1 MKKPGNYIYLLK
13 WVLKNSK
20 EYRWRIILMLFI
32 NLFFSI
38 ASLVTVILSK
48 SIIDNATMGKDF
60 STIIIIYIIVML
72 ATLLFH
78 AGSSL
83 ISAVINEK
91 VSFGIR
97 KSVYDKVIRTS
108 WQSINKY
115 HSGDIVTRL
124 SSDAGNIA
132 DAIVTTLPSIITL
145 IVELIL
151 VFFTLFSYSPFLAF
165 LGLTVAPVAVIVSWL
180 FARKL
185 KVLQKKVQ
193 ESESAYHSFL
203 QESLANL
210 LIIKAFANEDESVE
224 KLAQLRANRFYWV
237 FKRSKAGLYGT
248 TTISLAFHIGYLS
261 AFTFGAI
268 QISKAAITYGTMSV
282 FLALIN
288 RVQSPIIGLS
298 QQLPKVIAMFTSAE
312 RIIELSDMPAE
323 KKLDTNIDT
332 TRLGVYANGLT
343 FGYDEKETV
352 LENVSFKINPGE
364 STAVIGE
371 SGIGKT
377 TLIRLV
383 LSFVEPSAG
392 SITFFND
399 KSEELP
405 ASAGIREYISYVPQG
420 NTLFSGTI
428 KDNILIGRTDA
439 ADEDIKEALKL
450 ASAWDFVEDLPEGI
464 NTRIGEKGLGLS
476 EGQAQRIAIARAI
489 IRKAPFMIFD
499 EATSALDEGTEQKVI
514 HGLEQLSPRPSCLI
528 ITHRKSILKYCTQE
542 LMISDK
548 KIFSR
553 DISNQ

>member
-1 MKKPGNYIYLLK
+1 MKKPSNYIHLLK
-13 WVLKNSK
+13 WVLNNSK

-32 NLFFSI
+32 NLFFTV

-48 SIIDNATMGKDF
+48 SIIDNATVGKDF
-60 STIIIIYIIVML
+60 TTIIIIYIAVML
-72 ATLLFH
+72 ATLIFH

-97 KSVYDKVIRTS
+97 KNVYDRVIRTS

-145 IVELIL
+145 VVELIL

-180 FARKL
+180 FARRL

-210 LIIKAFANEDESVE
+210 LIVKAFANEDKSVE
-224 KLAQLRANRFYWV
+224 KLSELRANRFYWV
-237 FKRSKAGLYGT
+237 FKRSRAGLYGT
-248 TTISLAFHIGYLS
+248 ATISLAFNIGYLS

-288 RVQSPIIGLS
+288 RVQAPIIGLS

-312 RIIELSDMPAE
+312 RIIELSDLPAE
-323 KKLDTNIDT
+323 ERSETNIDT
-332 TRLGVYANGLT
+332 TDLGVYAKRLT
-343 FGYDEKETV
+343 FGYDDKETV
-352 LENVSFKINPGE
+352 LEDVSFRINPGE

-377 TLIRLV
+377 TLIRLI
-383 LSFVEPSAG
+383 LSFVKPNNG
-392 SITFFND
+392 SIMFFNS
-399 KSEELP
+399 KNEELP
-405 ASAGIREYISYVPQG
+405 ASAGIREHIAYVPQG

-428 KDNILIGRTDA
+428 KDNVLIGRTNATD
-439 ADEDIKEALKL
+439 DDIKDALKL
-450 ASAWDFVEDLPEGI
+450 ASAWDFVDELPEGI

-514 HGLEQLSPRPSCLI
+514 NGLEQLSPRPACLI

-548 KIFSR
+548 KISSC
-553 DISNQ
+553 DISEH

>member
-151 VFFTLFSYSPFLAF
+151 VFFTLCSYSPFLAF

-399 KSEELP
+399 KSEEMP

-548 KIFSR
+548 KIYSR

>member
-1 MKKPGNYIYLLK
+1 MEKSRNYFSLLS

-32 NLFFSI
+32 NLFFTV

-48 SIIDNATMGKDF
+48 SIIDNATTGKSF
-60 STIIIIYIIVML
+60 STIIIIYIVVMIS
-72 ATLLFH
+72 TLLLQ
-78 AGSSL
+78 AIASLLSS
-83 ISAVINEK
+83 IINEK

-97 KSVYDKVIRTS
+97 KNVYDKVIRTS

-132 DAIVTTLPSIITL
+132 DAIVSTLPSMITL
-145 IVELIL
+145 IIELIL

-180 FARKL
+180 FARRL

-210 LIIKAFANEDESVE
+210 LIVKAFVNEDESVE
-224 KLAQLRANRFYWV
+224 KLSNLRANRFYWV
-237 FKRSKAGLYGT
+237 FKRSKASLYGT

-288 RVQSPIIGLS
+288 RVQAPIIGLS

-312 RIIELSDMPAE
+312 RIIELSDLPAE
-323 KKLDTNIDT
+323 ERIETNIDT
-332 TRLGVYANGLT
+332 TDLGVYAKGLT
-343 FGYDEKETV
+343 FGYNDKETV
-352 LENVSFKINPGE
+352 LEDVSFRINPGE
-364 STAVIGE
+364 SAAVIGE

-377 TLIRLV
+377 TLIRLI
-383 LSFVEPSAG
+383 LSFVKSNNG
-392 SITFFND
+392 SITFFNS
-399 KSEELP
+399 KNEELP
-405 ASAGIREYISYVPQG
+405 ASAGIREHIAYVPQG

-428 KDNILIGRTDA
+428 KDNVLIGRTNATD
-439 ADEDIKEALKL
+439 DDIKDALKL
-450 ASAWDFVEDLPEGI
+450 ASALEFVDELPEGI

-514 HGLEQLSPRPSCLI
+514 NGLEQLSPRPACLI

-548 KIFSR
+548 KITSR
-553 DISNQ
+553 DIS

>member
-399 KSEELP
+399 KSEEMP

-514 HGLEQLSPRPSCLI
+514 HGLEQLSPRFL
-528 ITHRKSILKYCTQE
+528 T
-542 LMISDK
+542 K
-548 KIFSR
+548 KFIPETYQTNKFQKR
-553 DISNQ
+553 AY

>member
-1 MKKPGNYIYLLK
+1 MKKPSNYIHLLK
-13 WVLKNSK
+13 WVLNNSK

-32 NLFFSI
+32 NLFFTV

-48 SIIDNATMGKDF
+48 SIIDNATVGKDF
-60 STIIIIYIIVML
+60 TTIIIIYIAVML
-72 ATLLFH
+72 ATLIFH

-97 KSVYDKVIRTS
+97 KNVYDRVIRTS

-145 IVELIL
+145 VVELIL

-180 FARKL
+180 FARRL

-210 LIIKAFANEDESVE
+210 LIVKAFANEDKSVE
-224 KLAQLRANRFYWV
+224 KLSELRANRFYWV
-237 FKRSKAGLYGT
+237 FKRSRAGLYGT
-248 TTISLAFHIGYLS
+248 ATISLAFNIGYLS

-288 RVQSPIIGLS
+288 RVQAPIIGLS

-312 RIIELSDMPAE
+312 RIIELSDLPAE
-323 KKLDTNIDT
+323 ERSETNIDT
-332 TRLGVYANGLT
+332 TDLGVYAKELT
-343 FGYDEKETV
+343 FGYDDKETV
-352 LENVSFKINPGE
+352 LEDVSFRINPGE

-377 TLIRLV
+377 TLIRLI
-383 LSFVEPSAG
+383 LSFVKPNNG
-392 SITFFND
+392 SIMFFNS
-399 KSEELP
+399 KNEELP
-405 ASAGIREYISYVPQG
+405 ASAGIREHIAYVPQG

-428 KDNILIGRTDA
+428 KDNVLIGRTNATD
-439 ADEDIKEALKL
+439 DDIKDALKL
-450 ASAWDFVEDLPEGI
+450 ASAWDFVDELPEGI

-514 HGLEQLSPRPSCLI
+514 NGLEQLSPRPACLI

-548 KIFSR
+548 KISSC
-553 DISNQ
+553 DISEH

>member
-1 MKKPGNYIYLLK
+1 MLK

-32 NLFFSI
+32 NLFFTV
-38 ASLVTVILSK
+38 ASLITVILSK
-48 SIIDNATMGKDF
+48 SIIDNATIGKDF
-60 STIIIIYIIVML
+60 TSIIIIYIAVML
-72 ATLLFH
+72 STLIFH

-97 KSVYDKVIRTS
+97 KTVYDRIIRTS

-145 IVELIL
+145 VVELIL

-165 LGLTVAPVAVIVSWL
+165 LGLTVAPVAVVVSWL
-180 FARKL
+180 FARRL

-210 LIIKAFANEDESVE
+210 LIVKAFANEDESVE
-224 KLAQLRANRFYWV
+224 KLSTLRANRFYWV
-237 FKRSKAGLYGT
+237 FKRAKAGLYGT
-248 TTISLAFHIGYLS
+248 TTISLAFNIGYLS

-288 RVQSPIIGLS
+288 RVQAPIIGLS

-312 RIIELSDMPAE
+312 RIIELSDLPEE
-323 KKLDTNIDT
+323 KKLETNIDT
-332 TRLGVYANGLT
+332 TELGVYANGLT

-352 LENVSFKINPGE
+352 LEDVSFRIKPRE

-377 TLIRLV
+377 TLIRLI
-383 LSFVEPSAG
+383 LSFVEPNSG
-392 SITFFND
+392 SISFFNN
-399 KSEELP
+399 KNEEVP
-405 ASAGIREYISYVPQG
+405 TSAGIRDHIAYVPQG

-428 KDNILIGRTDA
+428 KDNVLIGRTDA
-439 ADEDIKEALKL
+439 TDDDIKDALRL
-450 ASAWDFVEDLPEGI
+450 ASALDFVEELPEGL

-489 IRKAPFMIFD
+489 VRKVCHIR
-499 EATSALDEGTEQKVI
+499 QKI
-514 HGLEQLSPRPSCLI
+514 NGLEQLSPRPACLI

-548 KIFSR
+548 KITSR
-553 DISNQ
+553 DISEY

>member
-1 MKKPGNYIYLLK
+1 MKKPANYIHLLK

-32 NLFFSI
+32 NLFFTV
-38 ASLVTVILSK
+38 ASLITVILSK
-48 SIIDNATMGKDF
+48 SIIDNATIGKDF
-60 STIIIIYIIVML
+60 TSIIIIYIAVML
-72 ATLLFH
+72 STLIFH

-97 KSVYDKVIRTS
+97 KTVYDRIIRTS

-145 IVELIL
+145 VVELIL

-165 LGLTVAPVAVIVSWL
+165 LGLTVAPVAVVVSWL
-180 FARKL
+180 FARRL

-210 LIIKAFANEDESVE
+210 LIVKAFANEDESVE
-224 KLAQLRANRFYWV
+224 KLSTLRANRFYWV
-237 FKRSKAGLYGT
+237 FKRAKAGLYGT
-248 TTISLAFHIGYLS
+248 TTISLAFNIGYLS

-288 RVQSPIIGLS
+288 RVQAPIIGLS

-312 RIIELSDMPAE
+312 RIIELSDLPAE
-323 KKLDTNIDT
+323 ERIETNIDT
-332 TRLGVYANGLT
+332 TDLGVYAKRLT
-343 FGYDEKETV
+343 FGYDDNENV
-352 LENVSFKINPGE
+352 LEDVSFRINPGE

-377 TLIRLV
+377 TLIRLI
-383 LSFVEPSAG
+383 LSFVKPNNG
-392 SITFFND
+392 SIMFFNS
-399 KSEELP
+399 KNEELP
-405 ASAGIREYISYVPQG
+405 ASAGIREHIAYVPQG

-428 KDNILIGRTDA
+428 KDNVLIGRTNATD
-439 ADEDIKEALKL
+439 DDIKDALKL
-450 ASAWDFVEDLPEGI
+450 ASAWDFVDELPEGI

-514 HGLEQLSPRPSCLI
+514 NGLEQLSPRPACLI

-542 LMISDK
+542 LMIFDK
-548 KIFSR
+548 KITSR
-553 DISNQ
+553 DISEK

>member
-1 MKKPGNYIYLLK
+1 MKKPSNYVHLLK
-13 WVLKNSK
+13 WVLNNSK

-32 NLFFSI
+32 DLFFTV

-48 SIIDNATMGKDF
+48 SIIDNATVGKDF
-60 STIIIIYIIVML
+60 TTIIIIYIAVMF
-72 ATLLFH
+72 ATLIFH

-97 KSVYDKVIRTS
+97 KNVYDKVIRTS

-145 IVELIL
+145 VVELVL

-180 FARKL
+180 FARRL

-210 LIIKAFANEDESVE
+210 LIVKAFANENESVE
-224 KLAQLRANRFYWV
+224 KLSELRANRFYWV
-237 FKRSKAGLYGT
+237 FKRSKSGLYGT
-248 TTISLAFHIGYLS
+248 TTISLAFNIGYLS

-288 RVQSPIIGLS
+288 RVQAPIIGLS

-312 RIIELSDMPAE
+312 RIIELSDLPAE
-323 KKLDTNIDT
+323 ERIETNIDT
-332 TRLGVYANGLT
+332 TDLGVYAKRLT
-343 FGYDEKETV
+343 FGYDDKETV
-352 LENVSFKINPGE
+352 LEDVSFRINPGE

-377 TLIRLV
+377 TLIRLI
-383 LSFVEPSAG
+383 LSFVKPNNG
-392 SITFFND
+392 SITFFNS
-399 KSEELP
+399 KNEELP
-405 ASAGIREYISYVPQG
+405 ASAGIREHIAYVPQG

-428 KDNILIGRTDA
+428 KDNVLIGRTNATD
-439 ADEDIKEALKL
+439 DDIKDALKL
-450 ASAWDFVEDLPEGI
+450 SSAWDFVDELPDGI

-514 HGLEQLSPRPSCLI
+514 NGLEQLSPRPACLI

-548 KIFSR
+548 KISSC
-553 DISNQ
+553 DISEH

>member
-399 KSEELP
+399 KSEEMP

-548 KIFSR
+548 KIYSR

>member
-1 MKKPGNYIYLLK
+1 
-13 WVLKNSK
+13 
-20 EYRWRIILMLFI
+20 ML
-32 NLFFSI
+32 
-38 ASLVTVILSK
+38 
-48 SIIDNATMGKDF
+48 
-60 STIIIIYIIVML
+60 STLI
-72 ATLLFH
+72 FH

-97 KSVYDKVIRTS
+97 KTVYDRIIRTS

-145 IVELIL
+145 VVELIL

-165 LGLTVAPVAVIVSWL
+165 LGLTVAPVAVVVSWL
-180 FARKL
+180 FARRL

-210 LIIKAFANEDESVE
+210 LIVKAFANEDESVE
-224 KLAQLRANRFYWV
+224 KLSTLRANRFYWV
-237 FKRSKAGLYGT
+237 FKRAKAGLYGT
-248 TTISLAFHIGYLS
+248 TTISLAFNIGYLS

-268 QISKAAITYGTMSV
+268 QISRAAITYGTMSV

-288 RVQSPIIGLS
+288 RVQAPIIGLS

-312 RIIELSDMPAE
+312 RIIELSDLPAE
-323 KKLDTNIDT
+323 ERIETNIDT
-332 TRLGVYANGLT
+332 TDLGVYAKGLT
-343 FGYDEKETV
+343 FGYDDKETV
-352 LENVSFKINPGE
+352 LEDVSFKINPGE

-377 TLIRLV
+377 TLIRLI
-383 LSFVEPSAG
+383 LSFVKPNNG
-392 SITFFND
+392 SIMFFNS
-399 KSEELP
+399 KNEELP
-405 ASAGIREYISYVPQG
+405 ASAGIREHIAYVPQG

-428 KDNILIGRTDA
+428 KDNILIGRTNATD
-439 ADEDIKEALKL
+439 DDIKDALKL
-450 ASAWDFVEDLPEGI
+450 ASAWDFVDELPEGI

-514 HGLEQLSPRPSCLI
+514 NGLEQLSPRPACLI

-542 LMISDK
+542 LMIFDK
-548 KIFSR
+548 KITSR
-553 DISNQ
+553 DISEK

>member
-13 WVLKNSK
+13 WVFKNSK

-399 KSEELP
+399 KSEEMP

-464 NTRIGEKGLGLS
+464 NTKIGEKGLGLS

-548 KIFSR
+548 NIYSR